1 MFFLRFSIAWRFMH
15 AFKHLPRFT
24 VTKHFSLNDRT
35 NETRPSNSQ
44 KLQQHRSKKKKKLL
58 AKYAGADAFV
68 LHAHR
73 TTDGSTK
80 QNLPIAYASVWAN
93 GEFMSNPL
101 HSSNDNANGTRTLWR
116 SLPNHSSA
124 SLIVALFR
132 FDSVWCNCSLLNGS
146 PFLCAG
152 TKYKKISFRRKSNIK
167 FSLSLCLFTD
177 FSSTDFSCR
186 PNDARHLSPHVNV
199 NVMNVFQFSF
209 GFFGGVLPLRP
220 FYLHWH
226 TMRFLFH
233 SSLLCLLRFFFSV
246 YATSFVLLFFV
257 RFKNRHRHTATGHT
271 LTHTVIYL

>member
-1 MFFLRFSIAWRFMH
+1 MVNLCRIRCT
-15 AFKHLPRFT
+15 LPT
-24 VTKHFSLNDRT
+24 ITRT
-35 NETRPSNSQ
+35 
-44 KLQQHRSKKKKKLL
+44 
-58 AKYAGADAFV
+58 A
-68 LHAHR
+68 HAHCGDR
-73 TTDGSTK
+73 YQITH
-80 QNLPIAYASVWAN
+80 QRVW
-93 GEFMSNPL
+93 
-101 HSSNDNANGTRTLWR
+101 SS
-116 SLPNHSSA
+116 H
-124 SLIVALFR
+124 F
-132 FDSVWCNCSLLNGS
+132 FDSILSDVTVLFWMVRRFFAPVQN
-146 PFLCAG
+146 
-152 TKYKKISFRRKSNIK
+152 TKKIPFAGKAISN
-167 FSLSLCLFTD
+167 SLSLCLFTD